1 MKLSVHL
8 PEQVVIACTLLPSLG
23 INRLMLEPCQYISA
37 NNNIIN
43 LNQLIILPWKLQF
56 ELVKR
61 NMNTTFS
68 VRKKQKLI
76 TLNHGLEQLQVKYSK
91 TWRLSFKKLFTR
103 IYCYYYYCSKARLYS
118 YYSKLIL
125 CRRNCLRIFLN
136 KKKYYNSFFYISG
149 HTKMSFPSCFF

>member
-56 ELVKR
+56 ELVNR

-125 CRRNCLRIFLN
+125 CHRNCLRIFLN

>member
-56 ELVKR
+56 ELVNR

-76 TLNHGLEQLQVKYSK
+76 TLNRGLEQLQVKYSK
-91 TWRLSFKKLFTR
+91 T
-103 IYCYYYYCSKARLYS
+103 
-118 YYSKLIL
+118 
-125 CRRNCLRIFLN
+125 
-136 KKKYYNSFFYISG
+136 
-149 HTKMSFPSCFF
+149 

>member
-1 MKLSVHL
+1 MKLLIHL
-8 PEQVVIACTLLPSLG
+8 PEQVVIACTLLPSFG
-23 INRLMLEPCQYISA
+23 INRLMLQPCQYISA

-91 TWRLSFKKLFTR
+91 T
-103 IYCYYYYCSKARLYS
+103 
-118 YYSKLIL
+118 
-125 CRRNCLRIFLN
+125 
-136 KKKYYNSFFYISG
+136 
-149 HTKMSFPSCFF
+149 

>member
-1 MKLSVHL
+1 MKLLVHL
-8 PEQVVIACTLLPSLG
+8 PEQVVIACTLLPSFS

-56 ELVKR
+56 ELVNR

-76 TLNHGLEQLQVKYSK
+76 TLNRGLEQLQVKYSK

-125 CRRNCLRIFLN
+125 CSRNCLRIFLN